1 MNVIVVRDLAQL
13 PPITGLPVYKSSE
26 WKLFYLL
33 FLRQSQRQNQ
43 DIRYYNI
50 LQEIRLDNISLD
62 TWTTLY
68 QKNRSFDH
76 QNPLNVALNITNIVG
91 YKWTADHINNM
102 ICNMLP
108 VNDDK
113 FLISSAIDFVNG
125 EQLNPDET
133 QKLFKKKLI
142 FWVVYVCNKV
152 LE

>member
-26 WKLFYLL
+26 WKLFYPL

-50 LQEIRLDNISLD
+50 LQEIRLGNISLD

-76 QNPLNVALNITNIVG
+76 QNLLNVALNIINIIG
-91 YKWTADHINNM
+91 YK
-102 ICNMLP
+102 
-108 VNDDK
+108 
-113 FLISSAIDFVNG
+113 
-125 EQLNPDET
+125 
-133 QKLFKKKLI
+133 
-142 FWVVYVCNKV
+142 
-152 LE
+152 